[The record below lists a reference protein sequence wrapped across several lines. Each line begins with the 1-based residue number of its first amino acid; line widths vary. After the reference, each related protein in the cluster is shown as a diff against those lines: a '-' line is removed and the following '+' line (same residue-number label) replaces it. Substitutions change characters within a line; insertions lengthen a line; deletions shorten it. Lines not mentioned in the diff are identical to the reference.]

1 MSAVILEKDSRG
13 AGRGGVCARDPTWEI
28 VARLRAL
35 EKNINGPG

>member
-13 AGRGGVCARDPTWEI
+13 CWTRRVCARDPTWEI